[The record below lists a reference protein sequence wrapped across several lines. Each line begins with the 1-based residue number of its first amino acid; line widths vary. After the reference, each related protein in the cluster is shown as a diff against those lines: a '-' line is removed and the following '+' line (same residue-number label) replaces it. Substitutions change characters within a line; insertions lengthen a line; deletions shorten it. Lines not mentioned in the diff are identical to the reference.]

1 MRRLFYVA
9 LGASVGVLAVRRAS
23 AALNRWTPEGMA
35 SQLGGAGER
44 IALWWAEVQA
54 LAAAREDEL
63 RHALGLDQDVDE
75 DAAAAAPA
83 TPATRSTSRIRSVR

>member
-9 LGASVGVLAVRRAS
+9 LGATAGVLAVRRAS
-23 AALNRWTPEGMA
+23 AALSRWTPEGVA
-35 SQLGGAGER
+35 GQLGGAGER

-63 RHALGLDQDVDE
+63 RQALGLDQGEVDVE
-75 DAAAAAPA
+75 P
-83 TPATRSTSRIRSVR
+83 PSRIRSVR